1 MTGLSAFVE
10 FILIVLTIFLQ
21 IVLHLLKRKR
31 DNQNSN
37 EYESGIGLRIL
48 ALITWLETAIAILGF
63 LFEVFVFLNG
73 IPSPNIDFKNQGE
86 NIRVSLSCDLDICNI
101 YYRIGNDEYSL
112 YAEPFVA
119 DSLSTVTAY
128 STIGIDDWI
137 FFKSSTA
144 SRRTEEA
151 ISDNPIKYTA
161 TLGPGQKVGL
171 EIELPAENHLD
182 DSLLLGS
189 GSGHIIFSEEDASA
203 EGVGTARLILQDED
217 SNNIFDIKKNG
228 SPASSSSAGL
238 DYITSDRYYSPE
250 IASRDRICIGTPL
263 GKFTMAKGSLL
274 DLLHE
279 HGRITITLE
288 RKWRDVGFYAA
299 AGFESI
305 ATIPGGVILDLDGF
319 DGGPGLAAAITH
331 GEGTSEIIR
340 KAVIN
345 ENSAVIPLEGSAEIQ
360 IVGNSKEFDDVPS
373 GYWAED
379 AIEFVTSHELFN
391 GSSAD
396 TFSPG
401 SPMTRVSM
409 VVVLHNL
416 ESNPQPL
423 TQYAIAD
430 VSDGKW
436 YAPAVHWAVANGIA
450 SRDSRGNFRIK
461 DNITREQ
468 CVTMLWR
475 YAGSPEP
482 EKKTFVFNDVRDI
495 STYAEKAF
503 RWAVNQ
509 QIIENKTSLYPK
521 NDATRAEA
529 AMMLK
534 RFCEMQAMQNIK
546 QLEGF

>member
-1 MTGLSAFVE
+1 MTGLSIFVE
-10 FILIVLTIFLQ
+10 IILIGVMTFLQ
-21 IVLHLLKRKR
+21 IVLHLLKQKR

-37 EYESGIGLRIL
+37 EYESGIGLGIL

-63 LFEVFVFLNG
+63 LFDVFICLNG
-73 IPSPNIDFKNQGE
+73 LPSPDIDFKNQGE
-86 NIRVSLSCDLDICNI
+86 NIRVSLSCDLSICNI

-151 ISDNPIKYTA
+151 VSDNPIKYTA

-189 GSGHIIFSEEDASA
+189 GSGHITFSEEAASA
-203 EGVGTARLILQDED
+203 EGVGTAWLILQDED

-228 SPASSSSAGL
+228 SPASGASAGL

-250 IASRDRICIGTPL
+250 IASRDRICIATPL
-263 GKFTMAKGSLL
+263 GKFTMAKHSLL

-279 HGRITITLE
+279 YGRITITLE
-288 RKWRDVGFYAA
+288 REWRSVGFYVT

-319 DGGPGLAAAITH
+319 NGGPGLVAAITH
-331 GEGTSEIIR
+331 GEGTSEVIR

-345 ENSAVIPLEGSAEIQ
+345 ENSAVIPLEGSAEVQ
-360 IVGNSKEFDDVPS
+360 IVGNSKAFDDVPP

-379 AIEFVTSHELFN
+379 AIEFVASHELFN
-391 GSSAD
+391 GSSTY
-396 TFSPG
+396 TFSPDR
-401 SPMTRVSM
+401 PMTRVSM

-416 ESNPQPL
+416 ENNPQPL

-430 VSDGKW
+430 VPDGKE
-436 YAPAVHWAVANGIA
+436 YTPAVHWAVANGIA
-450 SRDSRGNFRIK
+450 SRDDSGNFGIGE
-461 DNITREQ
+461 NITREQ

-482 EKKTFVFNDVRDI
+482 ETETFVHNDAREI
-495 STYAEKAF
+495 SDFAKKAF

-509 QIIENKTSLYPK
+509 QIVDDKPSLYPRK
-521 NDATRAEA
+521 DALRAEV
-529 AMMLK
+529 AMMLM
-534 RFCEMQAMQNIK
+534 RFCEMQATQNIK